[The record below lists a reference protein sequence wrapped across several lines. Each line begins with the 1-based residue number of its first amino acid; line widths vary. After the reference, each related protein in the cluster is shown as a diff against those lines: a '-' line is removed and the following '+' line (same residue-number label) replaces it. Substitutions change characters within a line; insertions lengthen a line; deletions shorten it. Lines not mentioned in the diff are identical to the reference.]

1 MLKNDYYNVGTLIWD
16 MGKIGVI
23 CRLIETGKLNT
34 ANAMINWRFNY
45 EIYYVDGTIT
55 VMGHDT
61 LERLIQLCMVLHCMG
76 SRIQHLED
84 YFMVYSIT
92 NKEKFMVT
100 RQFMKKIG

>member
-1 MLKNDYYNVGTLIWD
+1 MPKIDYYKVGTLIWD

-34 ANAMINWRFNY
+34 INAIVNWRFNY

-61 LERLIQLCMVLHCMG
+61 LERLIHGGTVYL
-76 SRIQHLED
+76 LED
-84 YFMVYSIT
+84 EYTLEDRIDDV
-92 NKEKFMVT
+92 
-100 RQFMKKIG
+100 

>member
-34 ANAMINWRFNY
+34 ISAMINWRFNY
-45 EIYYVDGTIT
+45 EIYYVDGSIT

-61 LERLIQLCMVLHCMG
+61 LQRLIQSGTVYL
-76 SRIQHLED
+76 LED
-84 YFMVYSIT
+84 EFTLEDRIDD
-92 NKEKFMVT
+92 
-100 RQFMKKIG
+100 I

>member
-61 LERLIQLCMVLHCMG
+61 LERLIQSGTIYLLDDEHV
-76 SRIQHLED
+76 LED
-84 YFMVYSIT
+84 QVDD
-92 NKEKFMVT
+92 V
-100 RQFMKKIG
+100 

>member
-1 MLKNDYYNVGTLIWD
+1 MLKNDYYDVGTLIWD

-45 EIYYVDGTIT
+45 EIYYVDGSIT

-61 LERLIQLCMVLHCMG
+61 LERLIQSGTIYLLEEEHV
-76 SRIQHLED
+76 LED
-84 YFMVYSIT
+84 QVDD
-92 NKEKFMVT
+92 V
-100 RQFMKKIG
+100 

>member
-1 MLKNDYYNVGTLIWD
+1 VSKNDYYSVGTLVWD

-45 EIYYVDGTIT
+45 EIYYVDGSIT

-61 LERLIQLCMVLHCMG
+61 LERLIQSGTIYLLEEEHV
-76 SRIQHLED
+76 LED
-84 YFMVYSIT
+84 
-92 NKEKFMVT
+92 
-100 RQFMKKIG
+100 QIGDV

>member
-1 MLKNDYYNVGTLIWD
+1 MSKNDYYDVGTLICD

-34 ANAMINWRFNY
+34 KSAMVKWRFNY

-61 LERLIQLCMVLHCMG
+61 LERLIQSG
-76 SRIQHLED
+76 A
-84 YFMVYSIT
+84 VYLLDDCYTTGERMDDI
-92 NKEKFMVT
+92 
-100 RQFMKKIG
+100 

>member
-34 ANAMINWRFNY
+34 TSAMINWRFNY
-45 EIYYVDGTIT
+45 EIYYVDGSIT

-61 LERLIQLCMVLHCMG
+61 LQRLIQSGTVYL
-76 SRIQHLED
+76 LED
-84 YFMVYSIT
+84 EYTLEDRIDD
-92 NKEKFMVT
+92 
-100 RQFMKKIG
+100 I

>member
-1 MLKNDYYNVGTLIWD
+1 MSKNDYYDVGSLIWD

-34 ANAMINWRFNY
+34 VNAMINWRFNY

-61 LERLIQLCMVLHCMG
+61 LERLIQAG
-76 SRIQHLED
+76 T
-84 YFMVYSIT
+84 VYLLDDCYTTGERMDDI
-92 NKEKFMVT
+92 
-100 RQFMKKIG
+100 

>member
-1 MLKNDYYNVGTLIWD
+1 MSKNDYYSVGTLVWD

-45 EIYYVDGTIT
+45 EIYYVDGSIT

-61 LERLIQLCMVLHCMG
+61 LERLIQSGTIYLLEEEHV
-76 SRIQHLED
+76 LED
-84 YFMVYSIT
+84 
-92 NKEKFMVT
+92 
-100 RQFMKKIG
+100 QIGDV